1 MRFTRFSLFIAGA
14 VTILILGV
22 PRAAHAVAA
31 TLVQVANTASTPVIA
46 QGIGNQAAQIMQI
59 ECGYGP
65 DTIAPNTCFAM
76 PASGIPA
83 YPPPY
88 SYVVP
93 EGQTLVVTAVDIL
106 SGASAGSPCN
116 SSALVG
122 VMLNVPPGATEGVT
136 RKFWIVPAG
145 TGTAHYVYPSGI
157 LFAPGTS
164 IVYVR
169 NFTTTCTLT
178 LDMHGYLTA
187 Q

>member
-1 MRFTRFSLFIAGA
+1 MRITKFSLFIAAA
-14 VTILILGV
+14 VGLLILCV
-22 PRAAHAVAA
+22 PRAAHAVVA
-31 TLVQVANTASTPVIA
+31 TLVQVANTASNPAVT
-46 QGIGNQAAQIMQI
+46 QSIGQQAAQIVQI
-59 ECGYGP
+59 ECGY
-65 DTIAPNTCFAM
+65 APGTLALNNCFAM
-76 PASGIPA
+76 PATGTPA

-93 EGQTLVVTAVDIL
+93 GGQTLVVTAVDIL
-106 SGASAGSPCN
+106 SGAEAGSPCN
-116 SSALVG
+116 SSALVS
-122 VMLNVPPGATEGVT
+122 VILNEAPGTNDGT
-136 RKFWIVPAG
+136 HRKSWIVPAG

-164 IVYVR
+164 IVYAG